1 MNTQANP
8 TRPVVRSSGSAAFT
22 LIELLVVISIIA
34 VLAGLLLPV
43 VSSVTRTARKTSAR
57 NTEMQIVAAV
67 NNYYTEYSQ
76 YPVPV
81 DPNASTS
88 SAGND
93 FTYTVDGNN
102 SNGELMNVLRAL
114 NSNNTGT
121 TTSSSATATLNSRHI
136 SYFEY
141 RNVKTASSPKDG
153 FVIDESGTGNNMVK
167 LKAGDLVDPWGN
179 LYGVRMDAGYSN
191 AVQNPYADDGKDVTD
206 ATGTGVTDKNVLRI
220 GVVVFSYGEDGL
232 AGTKGNKGQAPYS
245 PTPGDD
251 VDSWQ

>member
-1 MNTQANP
+1 MNTQANS
-8 TRPVVRSSGSAAFT
+8 TRSFGRFSGSAAFT

-43 VSSVTRTARKTSAR
+43 ISSVTRTARKASAR
-57 NTEMQIVAAV
+57 NTEMQLIAAV

-76 YPVPV
+76 YPIPT
-81 DPNASTS
+81 NADAT
-88 SAGND
+88 ND

-102 SNGELMNVLRAL
+102 NNGELMNVLRAL
-114 NSNNTGT
+114 NGANAGT
-121 TTSSSATATLNSRHI
+121 TGGATNTNTASLNSRKI
-136 SYFEY
+136 SYFEA

-153 FVIDESGTGNNMVK
+153 FVIQDSSVGNNKVK

-179 LYGVRMDAGYSN
+179 LYGIRMDANYSN
-191 AVQNPYADDGKDVTD
+191 AVDNPYDDDSKNKSDS
-206 ATGTGVTDKNVLRI
+206 ANAGVTDNNVLRI
-220 GVVVFSYGEDGL
+220 GVVSFSYGEDGL
-232 AGTKGNKGQAPYS
+232 KGRAGVVGSAPFS